1 MEHEELK
8 LNIIEWGYEKGILG
22 KNANPL
28 KQLDKT
34 FEEILETRDN
44 VVSYI
49 LNPKSEFMDEI
60 QDGIGDT
67 IVTLIMLA
75 SIFRVDIDD
84 CLLLAYNEIKGRTG
98 NMVDGVFVKD

>member
-1 MEHEELK
+1 
-8 LNIIEWGYEKGILG
+8 
-22 KNANPL
+22 
-28 KQLDKT
+28 
-34 FEEILETRDN
+34 
-44 VVSYI
+44 
-49 LNPKSEFMDEI
+49 MDEI